1 VFLPPQRLLSDLIDL
16 PAKPLISIIGAG
28 GKTTTMYT
36 LANEL
41 AQQGK
46 RVITTTTTQI
56 FFPKTGETDILIV
69 EAEMPALLKMVSAA
83 WKDHH
88 CVTVAGTV
96 TNTGKLAGLEPEQS
110 YELLMK
116 SGADAV
122 LIEADGARQRMIK
135 APAEYEPVVP
145 LQTDVALLMLSAVA
159 INQPLSAQVAHR
171 PELVADVAGINQGD
185 RLSPAVIARLVISE
199 RGAMKN
205 IPEMARVYL
214 LLTHVSE
221 ERREEIEELVA
232 LVRHSAR
239 VAGVLSSGQPGKW
252 FANK

>member
-1 VFLPPQRLLSDLIDL
+1 MLSDLIDL
-16 PAKPLISIIGAG
+16 PAKPLISIVGAG

-36 LANEL
+36 LAKEL
-41 AQQGK
+41 AQRGK

-56 FFPKTGETDILIV
+56 FSPRTGETDTLIV
-69 EAEMPALLKMVSAA
+69 EAETPALLKMVSSA

-88 CVTVAGTV
+88 RVTVAGTV
-96 TNTGKLAGLEPEQS
+96 IRTGKLAGLQPEQPN
-110 YELLMK
+110 ELLVK

-122 LIEADGARQRMIK
+122 IVETDGARHRMIK
-135 APAEYEPVVP
+135 APAEHEPVVP
-145 LQTDVALLMLSAVA
+145 PQTNVALLMLSAGA

-185 RLSPAVIARLVISE
+185 RLSPAVIARLLMSE

-221 ERREEIEELVA
+221 ERRAEIGELAELV
-232 LVRHSAR
+232 RRSAR
-239 VAGVLSSGQPGKW
+239 VASVLCSRQPGEW
-252 FANK
+252 FANE

>member
-1 VFLPPQRLLSDLIDL
+1 MPLLSNLIDL
-16 PAKPLISIIGAG
+16 PAKPLISIVGAG

-41 AQQGK
+41 AHRGK

-56 FFPKTGETDILIV
+56 FTPKTGETDTLIV
-69 EAEMPALLKMVSAA
+69 EAEMPNLLKMANAA

-88 CVTVAGTV
+88 RVTVAAAPSGT
-96 TNTGKLAGLEPEQS
+96 TKLAGLGPEQP
-110 YELLMK
+110 YELLVK
-116 SGADAV
+116 SSADV
-122 LIEADGARQRMIK
+122 VIVEADGARQRMIK
-135 APAEYEPVVP
+135 APAEHEPVVP
-145 LQTDVALLMLSAVA
+145 PQTNVALLMLSAGA

-171 PELVADVAGINQGD
+171 PELVADVAGISQGD

-221 ERREEIEELVA
+221 ERREEIGELA
-232 LVRHSAR
+232 AWVRRSAR
-239 VAGVLSSGQPGKW
+239 VADILCSRQPGEW
-252 FANK
+252 FANE